1 MRHEPDQLDAMLAR
15 LGNELNHARDAMLRA
30 MLANDFEV
38 VASLARDAAQTRNEL
53 NRATAR
59 KFERVRASMDAE
71 KQAQRAA
78 SIERA
83 QAARRKNP

>member
-38 VASLARDAAQTRNEL
+38 VASLARDAAHTRNEL

-59 KFERVRASMDAE
+59 KFERVRAAMEDE
-71 KQAQRAA
+71 KKAQQLA
-78 SIERA
+78 SIALA
-83 QAARRKNP
+83 QAARRKKP